1 MKNGESNRRSIT
13 VRPEVDERVRDMV
26 STVMRHGKN
35 FDYTKALNM
44 FAELGGKWLE
54 ESSPEERA
62 KLHGVI
68 GKYLD
73 LELFDNSF
81 VNDWAELAEFRRWKK
96 AKAGRDAAKT

>member
-1 MKNGESNRRSIT
+1 MKVDRNNRRTIT

-35 FDYTKALNM
+35 FDYTKAFNM

-54 ESSPEERA
+54 ESGPEERA
-62 KLHGVI
+62 KFSDVI

-73 LELFDNSF
+73 YSLFDNSF
-81 VNDWAELAEFRRWKK
+81 VNDWEELAEFRRWKK
-96 AKAGRDAAKT
+96 VKAERGSSKT